1 MGVSKCAFVS
11 IAARVSALTI
21 HFWSA
26 GSMVS
31 GTSYIA
37 AVRMTGE
44 KRCITYPPAAK
55 FLAKP
60 QEVTAANFAAAA
72 ATYT

>member
-11 IAARVSALTI
+11 IAVRLSALRI

-31 GTSYIA
+31 GISYIA
-37 AVRMTGE
+37 AVRMPGE
-44 KRCITYPPAAK
+44 KNWITYPPTAK
-55 FLAKP
+55 FLVKP
-60 QEVTAANFAAAA
+60 KEVTAA
-72 ATYT
+72 

>member
-1 MGVSKCAFVS
+1 MEVSKCAFVS
-11 IAARVSALTI
+11 IAALSAVTI
-21 HFWSA
+21 QFWSA
-26 GSMVS
+26 VSMVS

-44 KRCITYPPAAK
+44 KRWITYPPTAK

-60 QEVTAANFAAAA
+60 
-72 ATYT
+72 